1 LCQPIGKHLAE
12 LKERLETR
20 LSEVNRRIATGA
32 NTHFKLKGNG
42 RWTLEY
48 PGDDE
53 ETNHPFF
60 DQLPQTDINSV
71 LRFADRQYRF
81 MGAFTHRLGRSA
93 KQSPDKAALIASLV
107 GWGTNTGIPRMGEIS
122 DISFHTLISMSDN
135 FLRPETL
142 REANDIV
149 SNAIARLPIFRHYD
163 IGGALH
169 SSSDGQKFETAVR
182 TFNARHS
189 PKYFGLKKGIVS
201 YTLVANNVPVNA
213 RNISADDHES
223 HFVFDIIHNNS
234 TDIQPDIHS
243 ADTHATNQANFA
255 LLHVF
260 GDQFAP
266 RYKDICDKVQT
277 SLTAFHHPSRYD
289 DAVLKPIRK
298 IREDLIVREW
308 DECQRIFV
316 SLALKETTQSTIV
329 RKLSA
334 QSRNGRAKRALWE
347 YDSIHRSLYLLDYID
362 CPPLRQH
369 VQEAMNR
376 GENYH
381 QLRRAISYAGFGKL
395 RFKTEYEQEL
405 WAECSRLIANC
416 IILYNASILSRLLE
430 HQERTGDTQGAEA
443 TKKVSPIAWQHINLQ
458 GRYEFQKQ
466 PDPLNMDAIIRELTE
481 MFTHGQAA

>member
-1 LCQPIGKHLAE
+1 
-12 LKERLETR
+12 
-20 LSEVNRRIATGA
+20 
-32 NTHFKLKGNG
+32 
-42 RWTLEY
+42 
-48 PGDDE
+48 
-53 ETNHPFF
+53 
-60 DQLPQTDINSV
+60 
-71 LRFADRQYRF
+71 
-81 MGAFTHRLGRSA
+81 
-93 KQSPDKAALIASLV
+93 
-107 GWGTNTGIPRMGEIS
+107 
-122 DISFHTLISMSDN
+122 
-135 FLRPETL
+135 
-142 REANDIV
+142 
-149 SNAIARLPIFRHYD
+149 
-163 IGGALH
+163 
-169 SSSDGQKFETAVR
+169 
-182 TFNARHS
+182 
-189 PKYFGLKKGIVS
+189 
-201 YTLVANNVPVNA
+201 
-213 RNISADDHES
+213 
-223 HFVFDIIHNNS
+223 
-234 TDIQPDIHS
+234 
-243 ADTHATNQANFA
+243 
-255 LLHVF
+255 VF

-289 DAVLKPIRK
+289 DTVLKPIRK